1 MALSRNRRRAAAP
14 SRIRYRS
21 SGQNSTVF
29 STPASSPAFF
39 SRTPLEKSFLVRP
52 RASWASTV
60 KVRPRLS
67 TIPRMSAAVWSMPII
82 SRSYR
87 ARWDRAE
94 DR

>member
-1 MALSRNRRRAAAP
+1 MALSRNRRRAALP

-21 SGQNSTVF
+21 SGQNSTVVRI
-29 STPASSPAFF
+29 PASSPAVFNL
-39 SRTPLEKSFLVRP
+39 TPLENSWRP
-52 RASWASTV
+52 RPRNSLASRV
-60 KVRPRLS
+60 KSRSRLNTS
-67 TIPRMSAAVWSMPII
+67 PLIKAESVSSIII